1 MTRKPLTLKFDPQTV
16 DHLGSRMYARLPNA
30 VAELIAN
37 AYDADAH
44 HVRIEIGEDSSVKVI
59 DDGHGMSRADVGE
72 KYLHI
77 GRNRRFEENSAQTES
92 GKRRVSGKKG
102 LGKLAL
108 FGIGRDVTLW
118 TTRKGD
124 STSTQIHM
132 SYDKLM
138 EAHGEYAPHEE
149 EIPCDAE
156 EHGTT
161 VTLTNLKRK
170 TKIACNELATSLAR
184 LFNYMDSDFEV
195 SVIASNGKEY
205 QINSDLRLASIN
217 EEFIWTFPDN
227 FIDSDRFLL
236 EHGVSGKIVSA
247 EKPLTGDLRG
257 ITLYANGR
265 LVNEAGFFGGSES
278 SHAYSY
284 LTGYLNVD
292 FVDELGEDVITTDR
306 RAIIWEDETTE
317 KLQKTLVDLMTRIGK
332 EWRRRRSDKKKEER
346 NRNLG
351 RPLDAWVESIRS
363 DEDRKALRAVL
374 DRITSEELDLPTEQE
389 NLLLKDIDRLA
400 PPHAEYVWRRLHPE
414 IKDAA
419 RSFYENRDYFH
430 AIDEAMKRYIRITAE
445 KAKISRND
453 PHKLLAESFGAE
465 KGRLSVFAKYQR
477 TGAFSEQ
484 TAKNVERGHQ
494 QLSLGL
500 LAAFRN
506 PVDHEEGA
514 ELQRTG
520 ALTYEDCLDA
530 LSLLSHLMR
539 RLSEA
544 EVRTTDE

>member
-77 GRNRRFEENSAQTES
+77 GRNRRSEENSTQTES

-124 STSTQIHM
+124 PTSTQIHM

-149 EIPCDAE
+149 EMPCDTE

-170 TKIACNELATSLAR
+170 TKISCNELATSLAR

-217 EEFIWTFPDN
+217 EEFTWTFPDN

-247 EKPLTGDLRG
+247 EKPLTGALRG

-265 LVNEAGFFGGSES
+265 LVNEAEFFGGSES

-306 RAIIWEDETTE
+306 RAIIWENETTE
-317 KLQKTLVDLMTRIGK
+317 KLQKTLVDLMTRISRD
-332 EWRRRRSDKKKEER
+332 WRRRRSDKKKEER

-400 PPHAEYVWRRLHPE
+400 PPHAEYVWRRLHSE

>member
-1 MTRKPLTLKFDPQTV
+1 
-16 DHLGSRMYARLPNA
+16 
-30 VAELIAN
+30 
-37 AYDADAH
+37 
-44 HVRIEIGEDSSVKVI
+44 
-59 DDGHGMSRADVGE
+59 
-72 KYLHI
+72 
-77 GRNRRFEENSAQTES
+77 
-92 GKRRVSGKKG
+92 
-102 LGKLAL
+102 
-108 FGIGRDVTLW
+108 
-118 TTRKGD
+118 
-124 STSTQIHM
+124 
-132 SYDKLM
+132 M

-161 VTLTNLKRK
+161 VNLTNLKRK

-247 EKPLTGDLRG
+247 EKPLTGALRG

-317 KLQKTLVDLMTRIGK
+317 KLQKTLIDLMTRIGK

-363 DEDRKALRAVL
+363 DEDREALRAVL

-400 PPHAEYVWRRLHPE
+400 PPHAEYVWRRLHQE
-414 IKDAA
+414 IQEVSRAA
-419 RSFYENRDYFH
+419 YNHEDYFT
-430 AIDEAMKRYIRITAE
+430 AITEGMKRYIYIASTKSR
-445 KAKISRND
+445 ISRQKAVD
-453 PHKLLAESFGAE
+453 VLSGSFGR
-465 KGRLSVFAKYQR
+465 KGKLSVFHKYMQTR
-477 TGAFSEQ
+477 QFTEQ
-484 TAKNVERGHQ
+484 TQNDIEQGQ
-494 QLSLGL
+494 QELSLGL
-500 LAAFRN
+500 LRSFRN
-506 PVDHEEGA
+506 TISHEEVKA
-514 ELQRTG
+514 LSESG
-520 ALTYEDCLDA
+520 ALTHQDCLDA
-530 LSLLSHLMR
+530 LSILSYLMR